1 MNIPSLSDTGYR
13 RELGAGLV
21 LRWSA
26 PSDVE
31 ELVRLYG
38 TVFRDKASDPINA
51 RMGYW
56 VRDLMSGQHPLCGPN
71 DFAVV
76 EDTERGM
83 LVAATCLMSQTW
95 NYDGVAVPVG
105 RPEIVATEEE
115 YRNRG
120 LIRAIF
126 ELIHARSAAQGQMAI
141 GITGIPYYYRQFG
154 YEYALDLGGGRTL
167 PFSAIPKLKEG
178 ESEAFLLREATRED
192 LPRALELYRREH
204 ERAAISTEIDPGYW
218 QYVLEEMNVE
228 SGEGWRTQLI
238 VDAQAE
244 GQPVCGYVL
253 HRHRRSG
260 DTMIVL
266 NLAVDAGVP
275 LARVMPSVLR
285 GLQTIGAGL
294 RVWNET
300 QTPPPETSKIYFGL
314 GREHPVYNL
323 FDPTLTPAKPRPYS
337 WYVRVP
343 DVAGFI
349 RHVAPVLERRLAAS
363 VQDGYTG
370 DLKITTYR
378 GGLWLKFEQGR
389 LTGAEPWQDTVLDSQ
404 AMAGFPPLVFLQLL
418 FGHRSLEELRF
429 AFADIWV
436 NDTART
442 LLEAL
447 FPPRLAR
454 VLPLD

>member
-1 MNIPSLSDTGYR
+1 MSISSLSETGYR

-21 LRWSA
+21 LRWSV
-26 PSDVE
+26 PSDVQ
-31 ELVRLYG
+31 ELERLYS
-38 TVFRDKASDPINA
+38 TVFRDKASDPPNT
-51 RMGYW
+51 RMTYW
-56 VRDLMSGQHPLCGPN
+56 VRDLMSGRHPLCGPN

-76 EDTERGM
+76 EDTERGI
-83 LVAATCLMSQTW
+83 LVAATCLMSQVW
-95 NYDGVAVPVG
+95 LYDDVPVPVG
-105 RPEIVATEEE
+105 RPEIVATEEG
-115 YRNRG
+115 YRDRG

-126 ELIHARSAAQGQMAI
+126 ELIHARSASQSQLAI

-167 PFSAIPKLKEG
+167 PFSAAPKLKEG
-178 ESEAFLLREATRED
+178 ESEPYLLREATLAD
-192 LPRALELYRREH
+192 LPRALELYQRETA
-204 ERAAISTEIDPGYW
+204 RAAISTQLDLDYW
-218 QYVLEEMNVE
+218 RYVQEGMEVE
-228 SGEGWRTQLI
+228 SGEGWRTLLI
-238 VDAQAE
+238 VDAQAT

-266 NLAVDAGVP
+266 NLTVDAGVP
-275 LARVMPSVLR
+275 LARVMPSLLR
-285 GLQTIGAGL
+285 GLQPIAAGQ

-300 QTPPPETSKIYFGL
+300 ATPPPEASKIYFGL
-314 GREHPVYNL
+314 GREHPLYGL
-323 FDPTLTPAKPRPYS
+323 LDPTLTPAKPRPYS

-343 DVAGFI
+343 DVPAFI
-349 RHVAPVLERRLAAS
+349 RHVAPALERRLADSA
-363 VQDGYTG
+363 QDGYTG

-378 GGLWLKFEQGR
+378 GGLLLKFEQGR
-389 LTGAEPWQDTVLDSQ
+389 LAAAEPWKDTVQDSQ

-418 FGHRSLEELRF
+418 FGHRSLEELRY
-429 AFADIWV
+429 AFPDIWA